1 MDKIKRNQT
10 NGTLASRT
18 VIVRDYEEMSRRSA
32 QVLAQVVAQKPDAL
46 LCLAA
51 GQTAIRTYELLA
63 EWQQA
68 GKVDFGAARFVAL
81 DEWLDLDDERDNCA
95 AFMDRHFYHPLR
107 IREQQ
112 QTRFDVHAPDL
123 QAECRRI
130 DRAIFE
136 GGGIDCVLLGLG
148 MNGHLG
154 LNEPGCGFDDYAKVV
169 VLDPV
174 TAQVGQKYFS
184 RQTRLTRGIT
194 LGIGHIRE
202 ARRVVLQVSGS
213 HKAQI
218 VRRIYETP
226 ATDAVP
232 ATVMQLLPQG
242 IVVLDEDAASQLDT
256 VTRGGEGVTVC

>member
-1 MDKIKRNQT
+1 
-10 NGTLASRT
+10 
-18 VIVRDYEEMSRRSA
+18 
-32 QVLAQVVAQKPDAL
+32 
-46 LCLAA
+46 
-51 GQTAIRTYELLA
+51 
-63 EWQQA
+63 
-68 GKVDFGAARFVAL
+68 
-81 DEWLDLDDERDNCA
+81 
-95 AFMDRHFYHPLR
+95 
-107 IREQQ
+107 
-112 QTRFDVHAPDL
+112 
-123 QAECRRI
+123 
-130 DRAIFE
+130 
-136 GGGIDCVLLGLG
+136 
-148 MNGHLG
+148 MNGRLG

-242 IVVLDEDAASQLDT
+242 IVVLDEDAAAQLDT